1 MLRTLLSLLCCIPLL
16 AGAPA
21 HAQYPDKPVRIIVPF
36 GAGGG
41 IDAAA
46 RALARGLQNDLGRTV
61 FVENR
66 PGGNSVIGANA
77 AVMSP
82 ADGYTLL
89 FTSGSTVSVLPHIT
103 KSLPF
108 DPRKDL
114 LPVGKVAKLPFVL
127 LVQQSMGVNTLQ
139 EFIAKAKAAP
149 GQLTYASAGSGT
161 GAHLG
166 FELLKKDANIDV
178 THVPYKATSEALPD
192 LLSGRVSSMMAD
204 PATAHRAIE
213 RGTVKAIAVT
223 TKERATTFPDIGSI
237 AEQGFPNFDLQLW
250 FGVFVPKGTPE
261 PVISRLNQSLT
272 TFMHSKEGIAEYATL
287 GYTPD
292 PTSGKDLEALVQRES
307 VLWSSLAKTGA
318 LKIE

>member
-1 MLRTLLSLLCCIPLL
+1 M

-41 IDAAA
+41 ADAAA
-46 RALARGLQNDLGRTV
+46 RVLARGLQNDFGRTV
-61 FVENR
+61 LVENR
-66 PGGNSVIGANA
+66 PGGNTVIGANA
-77 AVMSP
+77 AAKSA

-89 FTSGSTVSVLPHIT
+89 FTSGSTVSVLPHIM

-114 LPVGKVAKLPFVL
+114 VPVGKVAKLPFLL
-127 LVQQSMGVNTLQ
+127 LVQESLGVNTLQ
-139 EFIAKAKAAP
+139 EFVAKAKAAP
-149 GQLTYASAGSGT
+149 GQFTYASAGSGT

-166 FELLKKDANIDV
+166 FELLKKDAKIEV
-178 THVPYKATSEALPD
+178 THVPYKTTSEALPD
-192 LLSGRVSSMMAD
+192 LLSGRVTSMMAD
-204 PATAHRAIE
+204 PATAQRALE
-213 RGTVKAIAVT
+213 RGTVKVIAVT
-223 TKERATTFPDIGSI
+223 TKERTATFPKVSSI
-237 AEQGFPNFDLQLW
+237 AEQGYSDFDVEIW

-261 PVISRLNQSLT
+261 PVMARLNQSLT
-272 TFMHSKEGIAEYATL
+272 TFMRSNEGKAEYATL

-292 PTSGKDLEALVQRES
+292 PTTGKDLEDLVQRES